1 MTTRERELVFQT
13 IELLRKTA
21 SSSPDFANDSDW
33 KDVDDWLF
41 ARLDWTA
48 EDIDALYHGREALI
62 YTGSTVPGFAPA
74 GLTCEELMPFV
85 GVLCTCRE
93 LDLPWGKPVVVQ
105 AEIPGNPVLLRSGD
119 CPELQNH
126 IGEAVKVV
134 VTENGIH
141 LVSQNGALL
150 YTANKT

>member
-1 MTTRERELVFQT
+1 MTKREQDLVFQT

-21 SSSPDFANDSDW
+21 RSLPDFAVVSDW
-33 KDVDDWLF
+33 KDVDDWLL
-41 ARLDWTA
+41 AQLDWTS
-48 EDIDALYHGREALI
+48 EDIDALYHERAALI

-74 GLTCEELMPFV
+74 GLTYEELMPFV
-85 GVLCTCRE
+85 GVPCTCRE
-93 LDLPWGKPVVVQ
+93 LDLPWGKPVIVQ

-134 VTENGIH
+134 VAEQGIY
-141 LVSQNGALL
+141 LVSQAGTLL